1 MRKYRIRYFC
11 CTHTGKCRSLNQ
23 DNFICNG
30 ICRDAVNDTLKYP
43 ISGIVSA
50 SETPLFGVFDGM
62 GGEMCGEIAAYIAA
76 ESATYLNC
84 KNNLIGTMQAFC
96 KETNEKIC
104 QYAQNHDIGRMG
116 TTAAMLLFGTKEVV
130 LCNIGDSKIFQSSNG
145 CLRQIS
151 EDHVIFQI
159 PGKKSPLSQNLG
171 IPEEEMKIDPYIVS
185 GSMNDGDVF
194 LISSDGLTDLVTEKR
209 IKDILENAPY
219 EQISEKLVLEALD
232 NGGRDNITVI
242 VCRVEKEI
250 NYLEKVFRKRAFK

>member
-1 MRKYRIRYFC
+1 MKKYKIRYFC

-30 ICRDAVNDTLKYP
+30 ICRNAVNDTLKYP

-62 GGEMCGEIAAYIAA
+62 GGEMCGEMAAYIAA
-76 ESATYLNC
+76 ESASHLRC
-84 KNNLIGTMQAFC
+84 KNNLVGTMLTFC
-96 KETNEKIC
+96 KEANEKIC
-104 QYAQNHDIGRMG
+104 QYAEYNDIIRMG
-116 TTAAMLLFGTKEVV
+116 TTAAMLLFDKEEVV
-130 LCNIGDSKIFQSSNG
+130 LCNIGDSKIFQYSKG

-151 EDHVIFQI
+151 EDHVVFEI

-171 IPEEEMKIDPYIVS
+171 IPEREMKLDPYIVS